1 MTATSPLPRL
11 LVLSLGGTI
20 TMTGSGAS
28 GIAPTLGAAEL
39 VAAVPGLETVADIE
53 AHSPF
58 KVGSS
63 SLTVENILSVAAA
76 IEAGFNGDIDGAV
89 VIQGTDTI
97 EETAFILDLL
107 LRGPKPVVVVG
118 AMRGPQQP
126 GADGPANLLAAA
138 RVAASP
144 AALGLGT
151 LVVLNDEIHAARFV
165 RKAHTSLTSAFAADN
180 AGPLGLVAEGRVRIL
195 ARPAPLDLPPL
206 DLPPLALAGAAV
218 PAVALL
224 KIGMGDDG
232 RLIAAT
238 PGLGFAGLV
247 IEGAGAGHVPG
258 PVAEIVGEV
267 AARIPVVL
275 ASRTLS
281 GPAFERTYGYPGSE
295 IDLIGRGALAAGF
308 LPGPKARL
316 LLALGL
322 AAGWDRAT
330 LATALAAF

>member
-1 MTATSPLPRL
+1 MATSPLPRL

-20 TMTGSGAS
+20 TMTGSGAG

-39 VAAVPGLETVADIE
+39 VAAVPGLAEVADIE
-53 AHSPF
+53 ARSPF

-97 EETAFILDLL
+97 EETAFLLDIL

-138 RVAASP
+138 LVAASP
-144 AALGLGT
+144 AARGLGT

-165 RKAHTSLTSAFAADN
+165 RKAHTSLTSAFASDN
-180 AGPLGLVAEGRVRIL
+180 GGPLGLVAEGRVRIL
-195 ARPAPLDLPPL
+195 TRVAPLDLPPL
-206 DLPPLALAGAAV
+206 AIAGGEV
-218 PAVALL
+218 PAVALI

-267 AARIPVVL
+267 AAHLPVLL

-316 LLALGL
+316 VLMLALR
-322 AAGWDRAT
+322 AGWNRPT
-330 LATALAAF
+330 LERALAAFA